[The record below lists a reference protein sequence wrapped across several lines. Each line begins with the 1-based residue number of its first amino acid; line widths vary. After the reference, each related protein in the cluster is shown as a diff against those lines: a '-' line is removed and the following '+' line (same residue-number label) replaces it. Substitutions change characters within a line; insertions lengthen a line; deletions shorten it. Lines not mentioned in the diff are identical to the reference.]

1 MPRRKMSVTQLTLLT
16 SLSMM
21 GAGIIMLP
29 AKFAEIAAISMLSWI
44 VTALASGAVA
54 YVFAQCG
61 MLSKRMG
68 GLGGFAEYAF
78 GEPGAFLVNYSY
90 AISLVFGN
98 IAISLAAVSYGL
110 SWFHLPFSSV
120 FACIGCVLLL
130 WIASLLTFRSPY
142 ITGRITGIFVW
153 ALLLPLITLVIVGGF
168 WFDPALYAANWNPH
182 QIPTL
187 DAVSSGISMTFWAF
201 LGLESACANAE
212 SVENP
217 EKNVPKAVI
226 CATLLTAFI
235 YIATTN
241 LTAGLVPNVALL
253 QSDAPSAVVYAS
265 LFGGTSGA
273 VVSFLLWLGCAGS
286 LVSWQFTMA
295 RVFASS
301 AHAGFFPP
309 IFGQMNKH
317 DAPVKG
323 LVILTGVQ
331 SLLCLPILSPSTF
344 TIYEQIT
351 DLAVF
356 ITLFA
361 FVLCMSGSFA
371 LAKAE
376 CTSLERRETINSV
389 AIVAIAMLLGSLY
402 CLNFGTMKIGTVLLC
417 LGWVYYG
424 MLKGLP
430 LSNQ

>member
-29 AKFAEIAAISMLSWI
+29 AKFAEIGAISMLSWI

-253 QSDAPSAVVYAS
+253 QSDAP
-265 LFGGTSGA
+265 
-273 VVSFLLWLGCAGS
+273 
-286 LVSWQFTMA
+286 
-295 RVFASS
+295 
-301 AHAGFFPP
+301 
-309 IFGQMNKH
+309 
-317 DAPVKG
+317 
-323 LVILTGVQ
+323 
-331 SLLCLPILSPSTF
+331 
-344 TIYEQIT
+344 
-351 DLAVF
+351 
-356 ITLFA
+356 
-361 FVLCMSGSFA
+361 FVLCTAEKLSSNYKLITAFRHCRDIFRRLLTAESIAQRFA
-371 LAKAE
+371 QFKNVLRDGLIRHYRTIPKMRYQFRSRNHMIGMPSKENQSVHQARRNFHLRPVATKGILGRKYQPISNFPNFAQHS
-376 CTSLERRETINSV
+376 CSLCRSYQLSETI
-389 AIVAIAMLLGSLY
+389 
-402 CLNFGTMKIGTVLLC
+402 
-417 LGWVYYG
+417 
-424 MLKGLP
+424 
-430 LSNQ
+430 

>member
-1 MPRRKMSVTQLTLLT
+1 
-16 SLSMM
+16 
-21 GAGIIMLP
+21 
-29 AKFAEIAAISMLSWI
+29 
-44 VTALASGAVA
+44 
-54 YVFAQCG
+54 
-61 MLSKRMG
+61 
-68 GLGGFAEYAF
+68 
-78 GEPGAFLVNYSY
+78 
-90 AISLVFGN
+90 
-98 IAISLAAVSYGL
+98 
-110 SWFHLPFSSV
+110 
-120 FACIGCVLLL
+120 
-130 WIASLLTFRSPY
+130 
-142 ITGRITGIFVW
+142 
-153 ALLLPLITLVIVGGF
+153 
-168 WFDPALYAANWNPH
+168 
-182 QIPTL
+182 
-187 DAVSSGISMTFWAF
+187 MTFWAF

-253 QSDAPSAVVYAS
+253 QSDAPFAVVYAS

-286 LVSWQFTMA
+286 FVSWQFTMA

-317 DAPVKG
+317 DAAVKG

-344 TIYEQIT
+344 TIYEQFT

>member
-29 AKFAEIAAISMLSWI
+29 ATFAEIGAISMLSWI

-142 ITGRITGIFVW
+142 ITGRITGIFE
-153 ALLLPLITLVIVGGF
+153 
-168 WFDPALYAANWNPH
+168 
-182 QIPTL
+182 IPTV

-253 QSDAPSAVVYAS
+253 QSDAPFAVVYAS

-317 DAPVKG
+317 DAAVKG

-331 SLLCLPILSPSTF
+331 SLLCLPTILSPSTF
-344 TIYEQIT
+344 TIYEQFT

>member
-1 MPRRKMSVTQLTLLT
+1 M
-16 SLSMM
+16 
-21 GAGIIMLP
+21 
-29 AKFAEIAAISMLSWI
+29 
-44 VTALASGAVA
+44 
-54 YVFAQCG
+54 
-61 MLSKRMG
+61 
-68 GLGGFAEYAF
+68 
-78 GEPGAFLVNYSY
+78 
-90 AISLVFGN
+90 
-98 IAISLAAVSYGL
+98 SYGL

-130 WIASLLTFRSPY
+130 WIASLLPFRSPY

-253 QSDAPSAVVYAS
+253 QSDAPFAVVYAS

-273 VVSFLLWLGCAGS
+273 VVSFLL
-286 LVSWQFTMA
+286 
-295 RVFASS
+295 
-301 AHAGFFPP
+301 
-309 IFGQMNKH
+309 
-317 DAPVKG
+317 
-323 LVILTGVQ
+323 
-331 SLLCLPILSPSTF
+331 
-344 TIYEQIT
+344 
-351 DLAVF
+351 
-356 ITLFA
+356 
-361 FVLCMSGSFA
+361 
-371 LAKAE
+371 
-376 CTSLERRETINSV
+376 
-389 AIVAIAMLLGSLY
+389 
-402 CLNFGTMKIGTVLLC
+402 
-417 LGWVYYG
+417 
-424 MLKGLP
+424 
-430 LSNQ
+430 